1 MKAVICIFTEGNE
14 TKAAAL
20 TYENGK
26 IKILKVASSD
36 NPIYAQNP
44 EVKNENE
51 DKVKIVDEISIG
63 DSDDISLEGIDSDI
77 NTTEEST
84 ENVNNV
90 EVIAASLKEFKLK
103 NFEFVAVAAD
113 PAMGYYVYDKPIIP
127 KDKNNNAAIIDELL
141 NVKGATLSGDLI
153 DYVTFQDKHNYIA
166 YLETEVPSVVFIN
179 KLAVRNKKRYYKIS
193 AIKSG
198 EIALINL
205 VLKTSKFFPEDYS
218 LVIYTG
224 KEYSR
229 LLFLEGQNLIHIG
242 ATLDIGTKNLHTYDV
257 YFSKIL
263 LEMENGNIPR
273 LDNVVL
279 CGDDSS
285 ENLLLSFYGTFPEA
299 NVVNLNLE
307 LFDSSLLNN
316 DAIENLSSF
325 SILLASGYEY
335 FEETEKRLKGI
346 SILPKK
352 IKENQKFFQ
361 FSWHSYAML
370 PLLFAATFYFT
381 VKILTNYRTIADL
394 NIEIS
399 QLEQMEKENENI
411 LNQIVPI
418 EKRIAEFDKTTT
430 LLDSAMAG
438 TEIWNNELNKISQFV
453 ERRRNFWFTKLD
465 GKSVNNIVIN
475 GITLSRL
482 SVTKFVEQNNSAVL
496 QNMIHEPIRD
506 KAAYTFLINYSITQ
520 DTLRRK

>member
-44 EVKNENE
+44 EVKNEDE
-51 DKVKIVDEISIG
+51 DKVKIVDEMPAS
-63 DSDDISLEGIDSDI
+63 DTDDISLEGIDSDI
-77 NTTEEST
+77 STEEVNT
-84 ENVNNV
+84 DNANNV
-90 EVIAASLKEFKLK
+90 EVIAQSLKEFKLK
-103 NFEFVAVAAD
+103 NFEFIAVSVD
-113 PAMGYYVYDKPIIP
+113 PAMGYYVYDKPLLP
-127 KDKNNNAAIIDELL
+127 KDKNFKSQIIDELL
-141 NVKGATLSGDLI
+141 NVKGVSLSEDLF
-153 DYVTFQDKHNYIA
+153 DHVTFTDKHNYIA
-166 YLETEVPSVVFIN
+166 YLEAEVPSISFIN
-179 KLAVRNKKRYYKIS
+179 KLANKNRKRYYKIS

-198 EIALINL
+198 EIALVNL
-205 VLKTSKFFPEDYS
+205 VQKTAKFFPEDYS
-218 LVIYTG
+218 LIIYTG

-229 LLFLEGQNLIHIG
+229 LLFLEGQNLVHIG

-273 LDNVVL
+273 LDNVIL

-299 NVVNLNLE
+299 NVINLNLD

-325 SILLASGYEY
+325 SMVLAAGYEY
-335 FEETEKRLKGI
+335 FEEWEKRLKGI

-399 QLEQMEKENENI
+399 RLEQMERENENI
-411 LNQIVPI
+411 LSQIVPI
-418 EKRIAEFDKTTT
+418 EQRIAEFDKTTA
-430 LLDSAMAG
+430 LLDSAMSG
-438 TEIWNNELNKISQFV
+438 TEIWNNELFNISQFI
-453 ERRRNFWFTKLD
+453 ERKRNFWFNKFE
-465 GKSVNNIVIN
+465 GKSANSIVVN

-482 SVTKFVEQNNSAVL
+482 SVTKFVEQNSSAVL

-506 KAAYTFLINYSITQ
+506 KAAYTFIINYSITQ

>member
-26 IKILKVASSD
+26 IKILKVASTD
-36 NPIYAQNP
+36 NPVFAQNP
-44 EVKNENE
+44 EVKSDNE
-51 DKVKIVDEISIG
+51 DRVKIIDEMAKS
-63 DSDDISLEGIDSDI
+63 DSDEISLEGINSDI
-77 NTTEEST
+77 ATVDQNAESI
-84 ENVNNV
+84 NNV
-90 EVIAASLKEFKLK
+90 EVISAALKEFKLK
-103 NFEFVAVAAD
+103 NFEFIAVAAD
-113 PAMGYYVYDKPIIP
+113 PAMGYYVYDKPILP
-127 KDKNNNAAIIDELL
+127 KDKTLNSSIIDELL
-141 NVKGATLSGDLI
+141 TVKGVTLSADLF
-153 DYVTFQDKHNYIA
+153 DYVTFKDKHNYIA
-166 YLETEVPSVVFIN
+166 YLEAEVPSVTFIN
-179 KLAVRNKKRYYKIS
+179 ELAARNRKRFYKIA

-198 EIALINL
+198 EIALVNL
-205 VLKTSKFFPEDYS
+205 VLKTTKFFPEDYS
-218 LVIYTG
+218 LIIYTG

-307 LFDSSLLNN
+307 VFDSSILNN

-325 SILLASGYEY
+325 SILLATGFEY
-335 FEETEKRLKGI
+335 FEESEKRIKGI
-346 SILPKK
+346 SILPRK

-381 VKILTNYRTIADL
+381 VKILTNYRMISDL
-394 NIEIS
+394 EIEITR
-399 QLEQMEKENENI
+399 LEQMERENENI
-411 LNQIVPI
+411 LNQITPI
-418 EKRIAEFDKTTT
+418 ERRIAEFDKTTA
-430 LLDSAMAG
+430 LLDSAMSG
-438 TEIWNNELNKISQFV
+438 TEIWNTELNNISQFV
-453 ERRRNFWFTKLD
+453 ERKRNFWFTKLD
-465 GKSVNNIVIN
+465 GKSANSIILN

-482 SVTKFVEQNNSAVL
+482 SVTKFVEQNSTAVL

-506 KAAYTFLINYSITQ
+506 KAAYTFIINYSITQ
-520 DTLRRK
+520 DTLRPK